1 MKSQH
6 CRKGKASIPISKATT
21 PISHNMKLVTGN
33 FEEAVHLHVIIWIN
47 GESKQVCN

>member
-21 PISHNMKLVTGN
+21 PISHIMKLVTRS
-33 FEEAVHLHVIIWIN
+33 FEEEMDQWEKANRCVI
-47 GESKQVCN
+47 S